1 MNTNE
6 ALNHRPTQSS
16 PTQALTAV
24 DRALLGAFLR
34 LARKQQL
41 PTQEMLADRVAADP
55 ALVASGLRK
64 LEAEGL
70 LYRQD
75 PKAAFRLSMMG
86 FACAVALGARTRKPT
101 ARNHRRPAQV
111 LTLTSASVRAA

>member
-1 MNTNE
+1 MNTNQ
-6 ALNHRPTQSS
+6 AKISSYQSS
-16 PTQALTAV
+16 KPALTSV
-24 DRALLGAFLR
+24 DRALLGAFFR

-41 PTQEMLADRVAADP
+41 PTQEMLAVRVAADP
-55 ALVASGLRK
+55 ALVAMGLRK

-75 PKAAFRLSMMG
+75 PKAAFRLSMTG

-101 ARNHRRPAQV
+101 APNQRKPAQV
-111 LTLTSASVRAA
+111 LTMPSAAVRAA